1 MAVSGGPD
9 SLALLLLANAARPGD
24 VYAATVDHGLRP
36 ESQGEATLVAELC
49 EELGVSH
56 TILNVKV
63 AAGNLQAQ
71 ARDARYRALAKWME
85 DESLR
90 LLATAHQADDQAE
103 TLIMRLNRGSGVSGL
118 AGVRAQALV
127 PGSEYGLVRPVLEW
141 RKQELVDVV
150 KAAGLDAVDDPSNR
164 DEKFDRVRI
173 RNALSSADW
182 IDVPALS
189 ESAAHLADAADA
201 LDWAAGQ
208 EWDRCVTALDQGLFY
223 RPEAPRAVRLEVL
236 MRAIAELGSEP
247 RGSAAARLLESL
259 ENGEGGNIGGVLV
272 TMKDGGWM
280 LRREPPR
287 Q

>member
-1 MAVSGGPD
+1 MLD
-9 SLALLLLANAARPGD
+9 
-24 VYAATVDHGLRP
+24 
-36 ESQGEATLVAELC
+36 
-49 EELGVSH
+49 
-56 TILNVKV
+56 
-63 AAGNLQAQ
+63 
-71 ARDARYRALAKWME
+71 
-85 DESLR
+85 
-90 LLATAHQADDQAE
+90 
-103 TLIMRLNRGSGVSGL
+103 
-118 AGVRAQALV
+118 
-127 PGSEYGLVRPVLEW
+127 W

-150 KAAGLDAVDDPSNR
+150 KAADLDAVDDPSNR
-164 DEKFDRVRI
+164 DEKVDRVRI